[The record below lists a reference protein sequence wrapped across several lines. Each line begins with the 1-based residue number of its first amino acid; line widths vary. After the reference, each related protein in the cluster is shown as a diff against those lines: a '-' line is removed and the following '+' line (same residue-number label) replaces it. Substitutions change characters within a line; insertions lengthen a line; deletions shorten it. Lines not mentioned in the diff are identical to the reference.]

1 MAFTIAQQI
10 RQALVQN
17 YVVRHEVTTAITDQ
31 GDLPS
36 KAVFVMEIRDPN
48 DPQLDKLVRVAGIPD
63 FNEYIPYRKKAVRE
77 VRGFYRTSALTLQEP
92 SLQDANNQALQLQ
105 DQLNRLVE
113 DYQLYLTAY
122 ETGPTGET
130 IMFPTPNIGLLTP
143 LIKSYND
150 KVAAVAA
157 QQAVVDAAE
166 ATQTQAQTDYDEIV
180 ANCAVIDASSTAL
193 SRAVAVAESALVM
206 LTTRRAENQAL
217 STVLRTGLAI
227 FSENEDTVSGGLGG
241 ILDIAPRYAWAL
253 IQSYFSPGSAV
264 ADEVGTRWFPAQTLL
279 DQDINTLNAELDT
292 LRADDQALQDEH
304 TDCLAAKATA
314 QLAVDTAA
322 AAVSAAEAVLTELET
337 QRDAIL
343 AEIITLCP
351 DFTP

>member
-36 KAVFVMEIRDPN
+36 KAVFLMEIRDPA
-48 DPQLDKLVRVAGIPD
+48 DPQMDKLARVAGIPD
-63 FNEYIPYRKKAVRE
+63 FDEYIPYRKKAVRE
-77 VRGFYRTSALTLQEP
+77 VRGFYRTSALTLQES
-92 SLQDANNQALQLQ
+92 SLENANNVALQLQ
-105 DQLNRLVE
+105 DELNRLVE

-122 ETGPTGET
+122 STGPTGET
-130 IMFPTPNIGLLTP
+130 IMFPTPDIGLLTP

-150 KVAAVAA
+150 KVAEVAA

-166 ATQTQAQTDYDEIV
+166 ATETQAQTDYDEIV
-180 ANCAVIDASSTAL
+180 AHCAVIDASSTAL

-206 LTTRRAENQAL
+206 LTTRRSENQSL
-217 STVLRTGLAI
+217 STLLRTGLAVFAEKEGEVATAI
-227 FSENEDTVSGGLGG
+227 TSITE
-241 ILDIAPRYAWAL
+241 IAAAFAWAA
-253 IQSYFSPGSAV
+253 IRNYFSPGSAV
-264 ADEVGTRWFPAQTLL
+264 ASEVDTNWFPAQTLL
-279 DQDINTLNAELDT
+279 DQDINTLNAELNT
-292 LRADDQALQDEH
+292 LRADDTDLQDEL
-304 TDCLAAKATA
+304 TDCQAAKTTA

-322 AAVSAAEAVLTELET
+322 AAVSSATAVLEDLKL

-343 AEIITLCP
+343 VEITNLCP